1 MADRERSLEPVVRDI
16 PVKCDTEGAFEVFTD
31 AIGAWWPPGFSAS
44 GDDLAGVVVEGRVG
58 GRVYEYAHSGGEYDW
73 GTVTAWEPGRR
84 LVLAWTLGVRTAAAS
99 PTQVEVRIVT
109 DRPEACRLRL
119 EHRGW
124 QPGQEEDRKRFADDG
139 GWAVVLD
146 AYRTYAEIA

>member
-1 MADRERSLEPVVRDI
+1 MADERSLEPVVRDI
-16 PVKCDTEGAFEVFTD
+16 PVKCDNDGAFQVFTD
-31 AIGAWWPPGFSAS
+31 AIGAWWPPGFWAY

-58 GRVYEYAHSGGEYDW
+58 GRVYEYANDGGEYDW
-73 GTVTAWEPGRR
+73 GTVTAGEPGRR
-84 LVLAWTLGVRTAAAS
+84 L
-99 PTQVEVRIVT
+99 
-109 DRPEACRLRL
+109 EACRLRL

-124 QPGQEEDRKRFADDG
+124 QPGQERDRERFADDG